1 VSALVIIVLLG
12 LLILA
17 HEAGHYVAARWAG
30 IPVERFSIG
39 VGPSLWSR
47 TRAGTEFRVAAIPLG
62 GYVLP
67 AIEDEETW
75 FRIPVR
81 ERIVFA
87 LGGPVANL
95 LLPLPLLAAR
105 HVLQEGFSWGAIFVA
120 PFVDVAGMLASVGAG
135 LATLASQPDALSG
148 VVGIVVEGNRLVGT
162 DPMRALGFS
171 SFLSV
176 NLAIFNLLPIPALDG
191 GKILLALVEKL
202 HPSTR
207 RIQVALTAVGWV
219 MILGLLVYTLGLD
232 LTRYLA

>member
-1 VSALVIIVLLG
+1 MSAIAIVLILG

-17 HEAGHYVAARWAG
+17 HEAGHYLAARRAR

-39 VGPSLWSR
+39 FGPSLWSR
-47 TRAGTEFRVAAIPLG
+47 RRAGTEFRIAAVPFG

-67 AIEDEETW
+67 AIETEEEW
-75 FRIPVR
+75 FGIPIRDRV
-81 ERIVFA
+81 VFA

-95 LLPLPLLAAR
+95 LLPLPLLALR
-105 HVLQEGFSWGAIFVA
+105 HVLGEGLSWGALFVA
-120 PFVDVAGMLASVGAG
+120 PFLDVGGMLASVGAG
-135 LATLASQPDALSG
+135 LAALLSHPDALSG
-148 VVGIVVEGNRLVGT
+148 VVGIVVEGNRLVGG
-162 DPMRALGFS
+162 DPLRALEFA

-191 GKILLALVEKL
+191 GKIVLALVEKL

-207 RIQVALTAVGWV
+207 RLQVALTAVGWV